1 MSTSR
6 PSISARE
13 YGWPHAR
20 HHHERTPSKSCGGR
34 ESGRTGTEA
43 GEERRGRGREA
54 ALRSGLG
61 TAWTEGACCRGLK
74 EGSAH
79 LRVPAQVEVG
89 DLVARGARDVGEAR
103 GAARLAELR
112 LGREVA
118 DVQLRAARERAE
130 REAVE
135 VSSFRARR
143 VPCGPK
149 RRGEQRRGWRRRGSR
164 AKRGAHLCK
173 EVAPERLHAVG
184 ELRVEREDGRDH
196 LDELERGR
204 DHAEVRARRAREGA
218 GRLVDCG
225 RTRSGAQGGTGSER
239 GRARSARV
247 LEAGWRRKGWPRC
260 ESRVKGALA
269 ALARMPFRRA
279 HAKREGGAR
288 AARAH
293 RPPGRASPS

>member
-1 MSTSR
+1 M
-6 PSISARE
+6 
-13 YGWPHAR
+13 
-20 HHHERTPSKSCGGR
+20 
-34 ESGRTGTEA
+34 
-43 GEERRGRGREA
+43 
-54 ALRSGLG
+54 
-61 TAWTEGACCRGLK
+61 AWTEGACCRGLK

-118 DVQLRAARERAE
+118 DVQLRAASERAE

-135 VSSFRARR
+135 MSLFRARR

-164 AKRGAHLCK
+164 ARRGAHLRQ

-204 DHAEVRARRAREGA
+204 DHAEVRARRAWEGA

-225 RTRSGAQGGTGSER
+225 RTRRGAQGGTGSER
-239 GRARSARV
+239 GRARSARA
-247 LEAGWRRKGWPRC
+247 LEAGWRRKWVASLQGQGQARGPLLC
-260 ESRVKGALA
+260 PGAHAVQAYCNGAAKGGLA
-269 ALARMPFRRA
+269 ASPGARAPLLPWRMQFRRA
-279 HAKREGGAR
+279 HAKSEEGAR